1 MTNQT
6 KMFWTAKETNNKTK
20 RPPTER
26 DKLFAN
32 NTSEGLTFK
41 MYKKLCN
48 FTSRTQL
55 KNGQT
60 QREVSGEGVC

>member
-1 MTNQT
+1 MTDQT
-6 KMFWTAKETNNKTK
+6 KKFWTAKETNNKIK

-26 DKLFAN
+26 EKLFAN
-32 NTSEGLTFK
+32 NTSDEGLTFK

-55 KNGQT
+55 KNGQ
-60 QREVSGEGVC
+60 RI